1 MLKTGSYVY
10 ICDKGAMDDLI
21 ADCTTS
27 GVKLA
32 GLQHGLLYGT
42 REVAIVV
49 MSSDTIADV
58 RMISDSGDGLSC
70 SSAEVFEREW
80 SEGLSL
86 FSFVINANQLTLG

>member
-1 MLKTGSYVY
+1 
-10 ICDKGAMDDLI
+10 MDDLI

-42 REVAIVV
+42 REVAIVM
-49 MSSDTIADV
+49 MSCETIMEI
-58 RMISDSGDGLSC
+58 RMIPDSGDGLSC
-70 SSAEVFEREW
+70 SSDEVFERRW

-86 FSFVINANQLTLG
+86 FGFVINDNQLILG